1 MGHPAAAQL
10 RGPHGESH
18 RARYPITHVVIIEK
32 ENHSFDNI
40 FGRLPG
46 VDGTTEAI
54 TSSGK
59 VVDLV
64 HTPDH
69 TLLDLAHAGAAA
81 AFAVDQGHM
90 DRFGD
95 LAGALQDGRN
105 IADSQ
110 YRASD
115 IPNYWRYARHFTVDD
130 HFFATILGPSFP
142 NHLVTIA
149 ASSANTID
157 NPRGQTHHAWGCDGG
172 PYSVVDAID
181 PATGG
186 HYLTKPCFDIPTLA
200 DTMGKAHVS
209 WKYYAPGLYKSGY
222 VWSSF
227 DAIRHI
233 RYSNLWKTNVVPET
247 SFKTDV
253 KTGRLPA
260 VSWLVTSEEQSEH
273 PPYSMCV
280 GENWSVDQINAVAR
294 SKKYWKN
301 TLIIL
306 TWDDFGGFYDHVAP
320 PVRDY
325 ISLGPRVPTVMISAF
340 ARPHYVDHHVLEFDS
355 ILRFIEDD
363 FSLPSLTARDRTA
376 PSIITSLNISQHP
389 LAPLIL
395 KARTCPASARKIH
408 LTVSG
413 TFLKLNVH
421 TYGKEMLVRLKG
433 GNIVT
438 LLIGPSVSYRMERS
452 VPVRLQDFRPG
463 DRIFATAR
471 PDPERALV
479 YAAGILRDHDLHT
492 FKPQEGLINTVGE
505 QSDTLTVQ
513 FGSRTLLVDIT
524 PQTVILLPNGAKGA
538 IADFVTGDSVKVTGV
553 ENRQAGEITNAYQ
566 VQLTGTP
573 GPPQPHP

>member
-1 MGHPAAAQL
+1 MGHSAVAERSRPQ
-10 RGPHGESH
+10 GESH
-18 RARYPITHVVIIEK
+18 RARYPITHVVIIDK

-54 TSSGK
+54 TSSGAL
-59 VVDLV
+59 VDLA

-69 TLLDLAHAGAAA
+69 TLLDIAHAGDAAT
-81 AFAVDQGHM
+81 FAVNQGHM

-95 LAGALQDGRN
+95 LAGALQDGLN

-130 HFFATILGPSFP
+130 HFFSTIMGPSFP

-149 ASSANTID
+149 ASSYNTID

-181 PATGG
+181 PATGR
-186 HYLTKPCFDIPTLA
+186 HYLTKPCFNIPTLA
-200 DTMGKAHVS
+200 DTMGSAHVS
-209 WKYYAPGLYKSGY
+209 WKYYAPGLYRSGY
-222 VWSSF
+222 VWSAF

-233 RYSNLWKTNVVPET
+233 RYSNVWKTNVVPET
-247 SFKTDV
+247 SFTTDV
-253 KTGRLPA
+253 KTGKLPA
-260 VSWLVTSEEQSEH
+260 VTWLVTSEDQSEH

-280 GENWSVDQINAVAR
+280 GENWSVEQINAVAR
-294 SKKYWKN
+294 SKYWKN

-320 PVRDY
+320 PVRDA

-355 ILRFIEDD
+355 ILHFIEAD
-363 FSLPSLTARDRTA
+363 FSLPSLTRRDRTA
-376 PSIITSLNISQHP
+376 PSITTSLNLSQRP
-389 LAPLIL
+389 LSPLVL
-395 KARTCPASARKIH
+395 KTRTCPASARKLH
-408 LTVSG
+408 LAVNG
-413 TFLKLNVH
+413 IFLKLNVH
-421 TYGKEMLVRLKG
+421 PYGKEMLVRLKG
-433 GNIVT
+433 GSIAT

-471 PDPERALV
+471 PDPDRALV

-492 FKPQEGLINTVGE
+492 FKIQEGLINNVGE
-505 QSDTLTVQ
+505 QGTTLTVQ
-513 FGSRTLLVDIT
+513 FGTRQLLVDIT
-524 PQTVILLPNGAKGA
+524 PQTIILLRGGAKGSA
-538 IADFVTGDSVKVTGV
+538 ADFKTGDSIKVTGV
-553 ENRQAGEITNAYQ
+553 ENRQAAEITNAYQ
-566 VQLTGTP
+566 VQLTTAGDP
-573 GPPQPHP
+573 SQPHP